1 MGEATSARAATE
13 SAPKVTSEMIYDR
26 LKTVMDPELNI
37 DLVSLGLIYDVSVSS
52 VQSPDGVKQAAHI
65 LMTLTTPGCP
75 LAGVFDKLVK
85 DSLFGIEGLDPEEDV
100 TLELTFDPP
109 WVQDMMSE
117 EAMAELGF

>member
-1 MGEATSARAATE
+1 MKLNKAI
-13 SAPKVTSEMIYDR
+13 IYDR
-26 LKTVMDPELNI
+26 LGTVMDPELGI
-37 DLVSLGLIYDVSVSS
+37 DLVSLGLIYDVSISAIQFESGERQQV
-52 VQSPDGVKQAAHI
+52 HI

-85 DSLFGIEGLDPEEDV
+85 DSLFGIDGLDPEEDV

-117 EAMAELGF
+117 EALSELGF